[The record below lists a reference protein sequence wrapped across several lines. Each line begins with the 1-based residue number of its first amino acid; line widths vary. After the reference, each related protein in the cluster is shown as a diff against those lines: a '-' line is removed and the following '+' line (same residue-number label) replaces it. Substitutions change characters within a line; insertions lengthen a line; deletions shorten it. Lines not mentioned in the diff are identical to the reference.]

1 MDDIKENL
9 EQNNLEND
17 DNINSSKP
25 RKEHDIEEIINILA
39 DDTSDINY
47 IGSEDVEKIDSEN
60 INLENSVSEAS
71 ETVGRGIFNIGKS
84 DDGEKVASSK
94 EEVID
99 SKQTEGSSQAS
110 DKDHTVETK
119 ENAIRIEKVEPVKKV
134 AKVETRSKIHRGIKS
149 IRIDKKVP
157 HTDEAEKQSLL
168 DNIDYVFR
176 KQKKLIFLI
185 LISICIFIAFFTTFY
200 ITKSTTPVYKIFE
213 LEDYSLANSIV
224 ERHRSGA
231 YRVLNE
237 DLFDGGEI
245 YFLKDVE
252 NRQQLSLIIKSK
264 SGKVVVFDGGWG
276 ENAEKLT
283 NLIKELGGTVNCWF
297 ITHCDPDHI
306 GAIYEITG
314 DENFYGIKIER
325 IAYSFFKKELYSVLG
340 MEEPWFYEAVIKR
353 FLDASENKNVILLND
368 LNLDQ
373 VLNFDDISVRVISDT
388 KHLYKMDN
396 YFDNN
401 TSCCY
406 KISLNGKSIVV
417 LGDIARD
424 ASDLVLRLNDKD
436 VLKSDIVVMSH
447 HGQDGANRDLYEAI
461 NPEICLWGTPDWLY
475 ENKKGQWSTN
485 ETIKWMKDM
494 QIEKHC
500 ISKDGD
506 WILR

>member
-1 MDDIKENL
+1 MEDNKLEGLDKEGM
-9 EQNNLEND
+9 END
-17 DNINSSKP
+17 NNINSSRL
-25 RKEHDIEEIINILA
+25 RKERDVEEIINILA
-39 DDTSDINY
+39 DDTSDIN
-47 IGSEDVEKIDSEN
+47 
-60 INLENSVSEAS
+60 L
-71 ETVGRGIFNIGKS
+71 IGKE
-84 DDGEKVASSK
+84 DEKSK
-94 EEVID
+94 EEEIEQVQIEDKLPDLEEEIVKID
-99 SKQTEGSSQAS
+99 LGDVKIETEPS
-110 DKDHTVETK
+110 DKGM
-119 ENAIRIEKVEPVKKV
+119 EPVKKV
-134 AKVETRSKIHRGIKS
+134 AKVESGSKKHKGIKS
-149 IRIDKKVP
+149 V
-157 HTDEAEKQSLL
+157 
-168 DNIDYVFR
+168 NIDGKHHKKDKNSKTSIFVIIDDIFR

-185 LISICIFIAFFTTFY
+185 IFSIFIFAAFIATFY
-200 ITKSTTPVYKIFE
+200 ITKSTEPEYKIFE
-213 LEDYSLANSIV
+213 LEDYSLAHSTV
-224 ERHRSGA
+224 ERHRSGV
-231 YRVLNE
+231 YKVLNE

-264 SGKVVVFDGGWG
+264 SGKVIVFDGGWG

-283 NLIKELGGTVNCWF
+283 DLIKELGGTVNYWF

-314 DENFYGIKIER
+314 DEKFYGIKIER

-373 VLNFDDISVRVISDT
+373 VFNIGDVSVRVISDT
-388 KHLYKMDN
+388 RHLYKMDN

-406 KISLNGKSIVV
+406 KVTLNGKTITI

-461 NPEICLWGTPDWLY
+461 SPEICLWGTPDWLY